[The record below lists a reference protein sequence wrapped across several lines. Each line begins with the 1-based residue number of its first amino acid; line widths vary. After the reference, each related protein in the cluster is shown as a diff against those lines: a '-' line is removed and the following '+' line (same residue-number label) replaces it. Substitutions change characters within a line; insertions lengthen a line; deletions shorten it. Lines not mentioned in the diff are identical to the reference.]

1 MSAATQ
7 QRRITPMGDTLREMP
22 GLSKVLRG
30 IVYHRGCV
38 LVGHGDRQM
47 PYPTG
52 GYNSA
57 APLADGGPL
66 QIAGADANG
75 GLRAIA
81 KQPNVRV
88 SIVNG
93 ASLAILVGDPGPDI
107 LIAVTCPVAST
118 TASTLAAALNA
129 DANASSLA
137 SFTFTGT
144 GAGNIFA
151 AISLLI
157 PWVRVLG
164 LASGPFDSSAWPPGT
179 DEPCD
184 PNAVGVTAFVGE
196 LGLEMDD
203 SAPPA
208 AGQICYLIDNQTV
221 SANFAAL
228 ALPLCCVEVRD
239 GQAMCRLPHKAAA

>member
-7 QRRITPMGDTLREMP
+7 QRRITAMGDSLREMP

-30 IVYHRGCV
+30 LVYHRGFV
-38 LVGHGDRQM
+38 IVGHNDRQM

-52 GYNSA
+52 GFNSA
-57 APLADGGPL
+57 TALADGGPL
-66 QIAGADANG
+66 QIAGSDANG

-93 ASLAILVGDPGPDI
+93 ASLSIVVGDPGPDI

-118 TASTLAAALNA
+118 TATALATALN
-129 DANASSLA
+129 DNAQVAQLA

-144 GAGNIFA
+144 GAGLVAAFA
-151 AISLLI
+151 AAAI

-164 LASGPFDSSAWPPGT
+164 LASGAFDSSAWPPGT
-179 DEPCD
+179 DEPSD
-184 PNAVGVTAFVGE
+184 PNAVGVTVFAGE

-203 SAPPA
+203 AALPV
-208 AGQICYLIDNQTV
+208 AGQLCFLIDNQTV

-228 ALPLCCVEVRD
+228 ALSLCCVEVRD
-239 GQAMCRLPHKAAA
+239 GQAMCRLPKAAA

>member
-7 QRRITPMGDTLREMP
+7 QRRITAMGDTLREMP

-30 IVYHRGCV
+30 LVYHRGCV

-47 PYPTG
+47 PYPTRG
-52 GYNSA
+52 FNSA
-57 APLADGGPL
+57 ALLADGGPL
-66 QIAGADANG
+66 QIAGADING

-88 SIVNG
+88 SIVDG
-93 ASLAILVGDPGPDI
+93 ASLAIVVGYPGPNI

-118 TASTLAAALNA
+118 TAAAL
-129 DANASSLA
+129 ASALNGSAEVAALA
-137 SFTFTGT
+137 SFAFTGT
-144 GAGNIFA
+144 GAGFVLA
-151 AISLLI
+151 FSWSEI

-184 PNAVGVTAFVGE
+184 PNAVGVTVYVGE
-196 LGLEMDD
+196 LGLEMDE
-203 SAPPA
+203 SSPPA
-208 AGQICYLIDNQTV
+208 AGQVCYLNDNQTV
-221 SANFAAL
+221 SANFSAL
-228 ALPLCCVEVRD
+228 ALPLCCVEVRE
-239 GQAMCRLPHKAAA
+239 GQAMCRLPHQALA

>member
-7 QRRITPMGDTLREMP
+7 QRRITAMGDTLREMP

-30 IVYHRGCV
+30 LVYHRGCV

-52 GYNSA
+52 GFNSA
-57 APLADGGPL
+57 ALLADGGPL
-66 QIAGADANG
+66 DIIGAING

-81 KQPNVRV
+81 KQPNVRF

-93 ASLAILVGDPGPDI
+93 ASLAIEVGDPGPDI
-107 LIAVTCPVAST
+107 LIAVTIPPST
-118 TASTLAAALNA
+118 TTAAL
-129 DANASSLA
+129 ASALNGSAEVAALA
-137 SFTFTGT
+137 SFAFTGT
-144 GAGNIFA
+144 GAGFVLAFA
-151 AISLLI
+151 AATI

-184 PNAVGVTAFVGE
+184 PNAVGVTVYVGE
-196 LGLEMDD
+196 LGLEMDE
-203 SAPPA
+203 SSPPA
-208 AGQICYLIDNQTV
+208 AGQVCYLNDNQTV
-221 SANFAAL
+221 SANFSAL

-239 GQAMCRLPHKAAA
+239 GQAMCRLPHRAAA

>member
-7 QRRITPMGDTLREMP
+7 QRRINSMGDTLREMP

-30 IVYHRGCV
+30 VVYHRGCV

-52 GYNSA
+52 GFNSA
-57 APLADGGPL
+57 IALVDGGPL
-66 QIAGADANG
+66 QIIGADANG
-75 GLRAIA
+75 WLRAIA

-93 ASLAILVGDPGPDI
+93 ASLAIVVGDPGPNV
-107 LIAVTCPVAST
+107 LISVTCPVAST
-118 TASTLAAALNA
+118 TAAVLASALNG
-129 DANASSLA
+129 NAEVAALA
-137 SFTFTGT
+137 SFAFTGT
-144 GAGNIFA
+144 GAGFVLEWDA
-151 AISLLI
+151 ATI

-164 LASGPFDSSAWPPGT
+164 LASGPFDSSAWPSGS
-179 DEPCD
+179 DEPCA

-208 AGQICYLIDNQTV
+208 AGQICYLTDNQTV
-221 SANFAAL
+221 SANFSAL
-228 ALPLCCVEVRD
+228 ALPLRCVEVRD
-239 GQAMCRLPHKAAA
+239 GQAMCRLPHRAAA

>member
-30 IVYHRGCV
+30 LVYHRGCV

-52 GYNSA
+52 DYNSA
-57 APLADGGPL
+57 ALLADGGPL

-93 ASLAILVGDPGPDI
+93 ASLAIVVGDPGPDI

-118 TASTLAAALNA
+118 TATALATALN
-129 DANASSLA
+129 DNAQVAQLA

-144 GAGNIFA
+144 GAGFVLAFA
-151 AISLLI
+151 AATI

>member
-7 QRRITPMGDTLREMP
+7 QRRITAMGDTLREMP

-30 IVYHRGCV
+30 LVYHRGCV

-52 GYNSA
+52 GFNSA
-57 APLADGGPL
+57 ALLADGGPL

-75 GLRAIA
+75 GLRGIGR
-81 KQPNVRV
+81 QPNVRF

-93 ASLAILVGDPGPDI
+93 ASLSILVGDPGPDI

-118 TASTLAAALNA
+118 TASTLAAALN
-129 DANASSLA
+129 DNAQVAQLA
-137 SFTFTGT
+137 SFTPTGNGT
-144 GAGNIFA
+144 GLVA
-151 AISLLI
+151 AFDAATV

-164 LASGPFDSSAWPPGT
+164 LASGPFDSSAWPTGI

-184 PNAVGVTAFVGE
+184 PNAVGVTVYVGE
-196 LGLEMDD
+196 LGLEMDE
-203 SAPPA
+203 SFPPA
-208 AGQICYLIDNQTV
+208 AGQVCYLTDNQTV
-221 SANFAAL
+221 TANFSAL

-239 GQAMCRLPHKAAA
+239 GQAMCRLPHRAAA

>member
-7 QRRITPMGDTLREMP
+7 QRRITAMGDTLREMP

-30 IVYHRGCV
+30 LVYHRGCV

-52 GYNSA
+52 GFNSA
-57 APLADGGPL
+57 ALLADGGPL
-66 QIAGADANG
+66 QIAGENVNG
-75 GLRAIA
+75 GLRIIA
-81 KQPNVRV
+81 NQPNVHF
-88 SIVNG
+88 
-93 ASLAILVGDPGPDI
+93 SLANAAALAINVVDAGTI
-107 LIAVTCPVAST
+107 RVITVVAPVATT
-118 TASTLAAALNA
+118 TAAVLAAALNA

-144 GAGNIFA
+144 GAGNIA
-151 AISLLI
+151 AATSVLI

-164 LASGPFDSSAWPPGT
+164 LASGPFDSSAWPTGT

-184 PNAVGVTAFVGE
+184 PNAVGVTAYVGE
-196 LGLEMDD
+196 LGLEMDE

-208 AGQICYLIDNQTV
+208 AGQVCYLTDNQTV
-221 SANFAAL
+221 TASFSAL

-239 GQAMCRLPHKAAA
+239 GQAMCRLPHRAAA